1 MYLLS
6 LCNINSKQIK
16 DIFTFNITIMV
27 SFNDL
32 FTFVL
37 MISSKYNIDSS
48 HSEKHSMDVLHFADE
63 NYRSQL
69 RDFPYLE
76 KQKNVIYSASIL
88 HDMCDKKYMKQD
100 DGIKEIDGFL
110 KYSLK
115 PEELYYT
122 KRIIETMSY
131 STVKKNG
138 YPDLGNYQMAYHVVR
153 EADLLAS
160 YDFDRSIIYHMN
172 KGNNITNS
180 YYNALEL
187 FNERVFNYNTD
198 KLLLSDYAQQK
209 SIGLSANAIK
219 RMLSWNRILKCKSM

>member
-1 MYLLS
+1 
-6 LCNINSKQIK
+6 
-16 DIFTFNITIMV
+16 MV

-37 MISSKYNIDSS
+37 MMSSKYNIDSS

-76 KQKNVIYSASIL
+76 KQKNVIYTAAIL

-100 DGIKEIDGFL
+100 EGIAEIEDFL

-138 YPDLGNYQMAYHVVR
+138 YPDLGNYQLAYHVVR
-153 EADLLAS
+153 ESDLLAS
-160 YDFDRSIIYHMN
+160 YDFDRSMIYHMN
-172 KGNNITNS
+172 KGNNITES
-180 YYNALEL
+180 YHNALEL
-187 FNERVFNYNTD
+187 FNNRVFNYNTD
-198 KLLLSDYAQQK
+198 KLLHSNYAQQK
-209 SIGLSANAIK
+209 SVFLSGIAIK
-219 RMLSWNRILKCKSM
+219 RILSWNRILR